1 MSCDFMIL
9 GVVSILLLTATVLVI
24 RFFSDI
30 GKVENQL
37 KKKEIVFTK

>member
-9 GVVSILLLTATVLVI
+9 GVVSVLLLTATVLVI
-24 RFFSDI
+24 QFFSDI
-30 GKVENQL
+30 RKVENQL